1 MVKLS
6 GIIIGG
12 VFSILIFMSFIFL
25 YVDGATKYTIT
36 DYNES
41 TLSVFNDSLS
51 SFESNSIRAKQSL
64 SQLQGNPNIQDIL
77 GSIFGGA
84 YSSLALLG
92 DSLDI
97 FSKMTTVGVGNLRIG
112 GIAVVLISVL
122 TLGALIVFFIGI
134 LADYIRPG
142 GKM

>member
-6 GIIIGG
+6 GIILGG
-12 VFSILIFMSFIFL
+12 VFSILIFTAFMFL

-36 DYNES
+36 SYNDS
-41 TLSVFNDSLS
+41 TLKAFNDSLA
-51 SFESNSIRAKQSL
+51 SFEENSLEAKASL
-64 SQLQGNPNIQDIL
+64 SRLQGKQGLQDIL

-84 YSSLALLG
+84 YSSLVLIG
-92 DSLDI
+92 DSLNI
-97 FSKMTTVGVGNLRIG
+97 FSTLTTVGIGNLKIG
-112 GIAVVLISVL
+112 GIAVILISVL

-134 LADYIRPG
+134 MADYIRPG